1 MRQATKYA
9 GMDLNQAVNVF
20 TKSLMW
26 KITEGHPVDNEEIE
40 ALNAMRENAGMKPLN
55 IAVPSGAKSEP
66 AQQAQPKREAPKREA
81 PRQDGAPRA
90 KKPSHEE
97 QNYESYAP
105 QPIVVNGK
113 QFEGQLLPDN
123 SQWTHRFYI
132 KSESS
137 GRLYTVSQ
145 NKNRRYWAC
154 SCPGWIGHRK
164 CKHLTSMGLPNHE
177 EPFEAQLKAASSKL
191 ALSREK
197 KLLQDAARLILR
209 AQLDNAVGLYWT
221 GGGLVGV
228 HVDEAEN
235 HGDIKQIV
243 AEAIADGH
251 QPEQA
256 HIGMKDTELVECLS
270 CHEQLAPMDDEDY
283 INASVIAKLDDAAH
297 KWAADII
304 HSDNELSSMMEPAV
318 SEVHGEVHIDGPE
331 AGPSNDELHANSVS
345 LNGPEGSPS
354 FDGDLKH
361 PERQNTN
368 AIREALE
375 TQVEMEVGKPIDQ
388 KQDEVAMQEKVQ
400 DAALAQGAGGLAGG
414 AATSEVTAKPGTQII
429 INVAAKNAKAPT
441 AAIQK
446 VAYVSHCPGHKNSKG
461 EKAEWCVKS
470 HETGKILSSHGT
482 EASAKKH
489 LQDMHAHSGATVEA
503 EGIGGENQ
511 PGATSGNAGG
521 MFGGTDLEGP
531 SFKDD
536 FKVGFTFRGTPR
548 EASFSSVKEAHAF
561 IKSASAKFGKV
572 AGNFVMKCPACQGE
586 AKKTNHEDDYKCSCG
601 WTSNSTQ
608 KNGGQKQASAKK
620 ANEVEMLEQS
630 NNPVNSIIEAVF
642 SQL

>member
-1 MRQATKYA
+1 MSQTTKYA

-164 CKHLTSMGLPNHE
+164 CKHLTSMGLPTHE
-177 EPFEAQLKAASSKL
+177 QPFEAQLKAASVKT
-191 ALSREK
+191 
-197 KLLQDAARLILR
+197 AA
-209 AQLDNAVGLYWT
+209 
-221 GGGLVGV
+221 
-228 HVDEAEN
+228 
-235 HGDIKQIV
+235 IK
-243 AEAIADGH
+243 IADETWS
-251 QPEQA
+251 PLA
-256 HIGMKDTELVECLS
+256 HV
-270 CHEQLAPMDDEDY
+270 LAAE
-283 INASVIAKLDDAAH
+283 
-297 KWAADII
+297 II
-304 HSDNELSSMMEPAV
+304 HSDDELSSMMESALP
-318 SEVHGEVHIDGPE
+318 EVEGEVHIEGPE
-331 AGPSNDELHANSVS
+331 AGPSNDELHANSS
-345 LNGPEGSPS
+345 PLNGPEGSPA

-361 PERQNTN
+361 PERQKTN

-388 KQDEVAMQEKVQ
+388 KQEEVAMQEKVQ
-400 DAALAQGAGGLAGG
+400 DAALAQGAGSLAGSP
-414 AATSEVTAKPGTQII
+414 AAQEVNAKPGTQII
-429 INVAAKNAKAPT
+429 INVG
-441 AAIQK
+441 
-446 VAYVSHCPGHKNSKG
+446 S
-461 EKAEWCVKS
+461 
-470 HETGKILSSHGT
+470 
-482 EASAKKH
+482 
-489 LQDMHAHSGATVEA
+489 
-503 EGIGGENQ
+503 
-511 PGATSGNAGG
+511 
-521 MFGGTDLEGP
+521 
-531 SFKDD
+531 
-536 FKVGFTFRGTPR
+536 
-548 EASFSSVKEAHAF
+548 
-561 IKSASAKFGKV
+561 KSASEEGGAWSISGVTPNKETNEDVNK
-572 AGNFVMKCPACQGE
+572 ALKRMKAT
-586 AKKTNHEDDYKCSCG
+586 KTAAD
-601 WTSNSTQ
+601 
-608 KNGGQKQASAKK
+608 
-620 ANEVEMLEQS
+620 
-630 NNPVNSIIEAVF
+630 
-642 SQL
+642 

>member
-1 MRQATKYA
+1 MSQTTKYA

-164 CKHLTSMGLPNHE
+164 CKHLTSMGLPTHE
-177 EPFEAQLKAASSKL
+177 QPFEAQLKAASVKT
-191 ALSREK
+191 
-197 KLLQDAARLILR
+197 AA
-209 AQLDNAVGLYWT
+209 
-221 GGGLVGV
+221 
-228 HVDEAEN
+228 
-235 HGDIKQIV
+235 IK
-243 AEAIADGH
+243 IADETWS
-251 QPEQA
+251 PLA
-256 HIGMKDTELVECLS
+256 HV
-270 CHEQLAPMDDEDY
+270 LAAE
-283 INASVIAKLDDAAH
+283 
-297 KWAADII
+297 II
-304 HSDNELSSMMEPAV
+304 HSDDELSSMMESALP
-318 SEVHGEVHIDGPE
+318 EVEGEVHIEGPE
-331 AGPSNDELHANSVS
+331 AGPSNDELHANSS
-345 LNGPEGSPS
+345 PLNGPEGSPA

-388 KQDEVAMQEKVQ
+388 KQEEVAMQEKVQ
-400 DAALAQGAGGLAGG
+400 DAALAQGAGSLAGG
-414 AATSEVTAKPGTQII
+414 AAATEVTAKPGTQII
-429 INVAAKNAKAPT
+429 INVASWDYPAKKAALLNKTASYSRKELKQAGKDFLKKLRT
-441 AAIQK
+441 AAIS
-446 VAYVSHCPGHKNSKG
+446 VA
-461 EKAEWCVKS
+461 
-470 HETGKILSSHGT
+470 
-482 EASAKKH
+482 
-489 LQDMHAHSGATVEA
+489 
-503 EGIGGENQ
+503 
-511 PGATSGNAGG
+511 
-521 MFGGTDLEGP
+521 
-531 SFKDD
+531 
-536 FKVGFTFRGTPR
+536 
-548 EASFSSVKEAHAF
+548 
-561 IKSASAKFGKV
+561 
-572 AGNFVMKCPACQGE
+572 QGE
-586 AKKTNHEDDYKCSCG
+586 DAQGFHMLVDM
-601 WTSNSTQ
+601 
-608 KNGGQKQASAKK
+608 NGREYVLRGPDA
-620 ANEVEMLEQS
+620 
-630 NNPVNSIIEAVF
+630 
-642 SQL
+642 